1 MQEIPHL
8 LHKILLI
15 DYKARRKKKKR
26 KWEQRLAILLRNARN
41 ENLEK
46 KMGSRGENRVTA
58 TERRDFWSAA
68 SKCSG
73 SAKTPAL
80 AITKPNCLASE
91 SLPLF
96 VRLLVHWIQVVRVP
110 AGSITLLESYLHG
123 LPANWWEIPSTGFA
137 AESLNHLHMSPSVC
151 VICKWC
157 CKTDNACSEKLI
169 LWQQLLYR
177 DVLHF

>member
-1 MQEIPHL
+1 MTC
-8 LHKILLI
+8 
-15 DYKARRKKKKR
+15 YSFKKCK
-26 KWEQRLAILLRNARN
+26 KWEFG
-41 ENLEK
+41 E

-73 SAKTPAL
+73 SAKTPSAGNHQIC
-80 AITKPNCLASE
+80 ANCLASE

-96 VRLLVHWIQVVRVP
+96 VRLLVHWVQMVKVP
-110 AGSITLLESYLHG
+110 AGSITLLQSYLHG
-123 LPANWWEIPSTGFA
+123 LPANWWEIPNTGLV

-151 VICKWC
+151 VICKRC

-169 LWQQLLYR
+169 LWQQLL
-177 DVLHF
+177 

>member
-1 MQEIPHL
+1 MGATTC
-8 LHKILLI
+8 
-15 DYKARRKKKKR
+15 YSFKKCKKW
-26 KWEQRLAILLRNARN
+26 KFGE
-41 ENLEK
+41 

-110 AGSITLLESYLHG
+110 ARSITLLESYLHG
-123 LPANWWEIPSTGFA
+123 LPANWWEIPSTGLA

-151 VICKWC
+151 VICKRC